1 MRWFHDQ
8 RVDRSLRKEQRLAAS
23 SRAGGHDPSSRSRKR
38 SRSRSQPV
46 SRARMAELEARIVDL
61 ESAML
66 DVEDNA
72 YQWAE
77 WWDAWKKFLNFQWY
91 RFRYMQ

>member
-1 MRWFHDQ
+1 MRWFHDK
-8 RVDRSLRKEQRLAAS
+8 RVDRILRHEQRLAAS
-23 SRAGGHDPSSRSRKR
+23 SRAGGHGPSSRSRTR

-61 ESAML
+61 EGAML

-72 YQWAE
+72 DQWAD
-77 WWDAWKKFLNFQWY
+77 WWDAWKKFLTLLWY